1 MQRWGF
7 SNNFIDLYLLVA
19 EGAEYECPTDEQFQ
33 QKNGR
38 LCMSLS
44 LACDGLPNCGENIIP
59 NADEAC
65 FKVSHHHHVI
75 TSHFIMKFIMNQLR
89 MSDNINFFTAAKYHA
104 SLSDK
109 LIFLK

>member
-1 MQRWGF
+1 MIVIHRQTT
-7 SNNFIDLYLLVA
+7 IDFFLFNIFPKS

-65 FKVSHHHHVI
+65 FKVTIQQSRIGVI
-75 TSHFIMKFIMNQLR
+75 FDEFSSFIIL
-89 MSDNINFFTAAKYHA
+89 Y
-104 SLSDK
+104 SLG
-109 LIFLK
+109 II

>member
-1 MQRWGF
+1 MRLQYRYKF
-7 SNNFIDLYLLVA
+7 TKKYFYV
-19 EGAEYECPTDEQFQ
+19 EGAEYECPTDDQIQ

-65 FKVSHHHHVI
+65 FKVTGI
-75 TSHFIMKFIMNQLR
+75 
-89 MSDNINFFTAAKYHA
+89 
-104 SLSDK
+104 
-109 LIFLK
+109 

>member
-1 MQRWGF
+1 MNNVKMWIDISGLLLQF
-7 SNNFIDLYLLVA
+7 S

-65 FKVSHHHHVI
+65 FKV
-75 TSHFIMKFIMNQLR
+75 
-89 MSDNINFFTAAKYHA
+89 
-104 SLSDK
+104 DK
-109 LIFLK
+109 LSK